1 MENYIENYLSLPEQV
16 QKNKC
21 DISQLKN
28 GKWFRSVTTITPKM
42 WEILG
47 NNRYQADI
55 KNVNFK
61 DDMVY
66 FVVGNDEKSAFYAGD
81 INFTSSYDGGILIVT
96 NRKFDFDI
104 TLQIYYNYNID
115 N

>member
-28 GKWFRSVTTITPKM
+28 GKWFRAVATITPKM
-42 WEILG
+42 WQILG

-61 DDMVY
+61 DDMVF
-66 FVVGNDEKSAFYAGD
+66 FVVGNDEKSAVEVGN
-81 INFTSSYDGGILIVT
+81 IGFTSSYDGGILLVT

>member
-1 MENYIENYLSLPEQV
+1 MENYMENYLSLPEQV

-21 DISQLKN
+21 DISKLRN
-28 GKWFRSVTTITPKM
+28 GKWRSVVTSITPKM
-42 WEILG
+42 WQILG

-61 DDMVY
+61 DDMVF
-66 FVVGNDEKSAFYAGD
+66 FVVGNDEKSAVEVGN
-81 INFTSSYDGGILIVT
+81 IGFTTSYDGGILLVT
-96 NRKFDFDI
+96 NRKFDYDI
-104 TLQIYYNYNID
+104 TIKIYYNYNID

>member
-1 MENYIENYLSLPEQV
+1 MENYMENYLSLPEQV

-21 DISQLKN
+21 DISKLRN
-28 GKWFRSVTTITPKM
+28 GKWRSVVTSITPKM
-42 WEILG
+42 WQILG

-66 FVVGNDEKSAFYAGD
+66 FVVGNDEKSAFYSGD
-81 INFTSSYDGGILIVT
+81 FNFTSSYDGGILIVT
-96 NRKFDFDI
+96 NRKFDFDL

>member
-1 MENYIENYLSLPEQV
+1 MENYICDYLSLPEQV

-28 GKWFRSVTTITPKM
+28 GKWHTAVTTVTPSM
-42 WEILG
+42 WQILG

-61 DDMVY
+61 DDMVF
-66 FVVGNDEKSAFYAGD
+66 FVVGNDEKSAVEVGN
-81 INFTSSYDGGILIVT
+81 IGFTTSYDGGILLVT
-96 NRKFDFDI
+96 NRKFDYDI
-104 TLQIYYNYNID
+104 TIKIYYNYNI
-115 N
+115 

>member
-1 MENYIENYLSLPEQV
+1 MENYICDYLSLPEQV

-28 GKWFRSVTTITPKM
+28 GKWFRNVTTITPKM

-47 NNRYQADI
+47 NNRYQADL
-55 KNVNFK
+55 KNDKFK

-66 FVVGNDEKSAFYAGD
+66 FVVGNDEKSALYAGD
-81 INFTSSYDGGILIVT
+81 INFTTSYDGGILIVT

-104 TLQIYYNYNID
+104 TLAIYYNYNID